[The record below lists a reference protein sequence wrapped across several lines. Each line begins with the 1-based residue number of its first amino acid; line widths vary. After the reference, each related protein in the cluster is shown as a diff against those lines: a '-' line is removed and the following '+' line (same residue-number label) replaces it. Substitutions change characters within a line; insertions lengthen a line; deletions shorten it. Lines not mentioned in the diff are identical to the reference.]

1 MKGEA
6 EMKAYLSENKKWCF
20 LLVGLVM
27 GLVFSS
33 SAHAVTQMELLEVTG
48 ILERVEAGEQGEII
62 TLNVNGKVASGPL
75 DPGCR
80 FMDERGQT
88 MEKTAFLQRYMKR
101 IVTLE
106 LEAESGVVMFCRVGV

>member
-1 MKGEA
+1 MNLIKI
-6 EMKAYLSENKKWCF
+6 F
-20 LLVGLVM
+20 RVILLGVLICSGDI
-27 GLVFSS
+27 FS
-33 SAHAVTQMELLEVTG
+33 AQAVSRIELLEVTG
-48 ILERVEAGEQGEII
+48 VLESVEAGEQGEIV

-88 MEKTAFLQRYMKR
+88 LEKTAFLQRYMKR

-106 LEAESGVVMFCRVGV
+106 LEAESGVVMSCRVGA

>member
-1 MKGEA
+1 MKLKRIFVA
-6 EMKAYLSENKKWCF
+6 A
-20 LLVGLVM
+20 LLASTVCL
-27 GLVFSS
+27 F
-33 SAHAVTQMELLEVTG
+33 AFPAFAVAQAELLEVTG
-48 ILERVEAGEQGEII
+48 ILERVESGEQGEIV

-88 MEKTAFLQRYMKR
+88 LEKTAFLQRYMKR

-106 LEAESGVVMFCRVGV
+106 LEAESGVVMSCRVGA